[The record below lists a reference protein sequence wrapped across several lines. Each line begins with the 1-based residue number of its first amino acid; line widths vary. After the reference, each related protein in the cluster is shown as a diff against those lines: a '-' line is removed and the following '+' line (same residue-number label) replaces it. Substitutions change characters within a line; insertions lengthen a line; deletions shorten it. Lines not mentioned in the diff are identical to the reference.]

1 MLELNGIVQ
10 SFRFLWPVDSISR
23 HDLIAGSPAYRTGY
37 FIARFRARAAALI
50 LVVGLLIVL
59 LVTAIKASKSG

>member
-1 MLELNGIVQ
+1 VH
-10 SFRFLWPVDSISR
+10 SVSR

-37 FIARFRARAAALI
+37 FIARLLARAAALI
-50 LVVGLLIVL
+50 LVVGLRILL